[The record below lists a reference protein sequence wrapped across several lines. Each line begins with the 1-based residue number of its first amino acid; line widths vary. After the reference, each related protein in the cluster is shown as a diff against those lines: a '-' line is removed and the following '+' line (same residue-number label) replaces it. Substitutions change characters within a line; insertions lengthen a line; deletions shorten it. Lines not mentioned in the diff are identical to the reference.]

1 MSFIL
6 VINCGSSS
14 LKFSII
20 DPSSGE
26 AEIQG
31 LAECLSSP
39 DARLKTKFS
48 GGTSH
53 EIPLPNAGHIEVLDE
68 ILHEMGGLKIVGVG
82 HRVVHG
88 ERRSKTA

>member
-20 DPSSGE
+20 DPRTGE
-26 AEIQG
+26 AGIQG

-39 DARLKTKFS
+39 EARLKTKFS

-53 EIPLPNAGHIEVLDE
+53 EIQLPNAGHLEILDE
-68 ILHEMGGLKIVGVG
+68 ILHEMHGLRIVGVG
-82 HRVVHG
+82 HRVVQG
-88 ERRSKTA
+88 G